1 MFQKKS
7 LIGLASAAAL
17 GMVGAQASEPA
28 EAPKG
33 PQRDP
38 LDGPSLRTS
47 AFQIGGGS
55 QQQAS
60 GGSNFNPAIS
70 VILDGVFYGDN
81 VHGEGLELIEE
92 IDGFGGGHAHGNGG
106 HGHGGMQRGFNLRET
121 ELAISATVD
130 PYWDGM
136 VLMVV
141 ADGEVE
147 LEEAFITTRALPG
160 GLQLKMGRFL
170 SDVGYINKQ
179 HPHSWMFVDRPLVNR
194 LIFGDHGLQENGV
207 QLSWVPATPFY
218 SRFGVEVLQGES
230 EGVAAYIGEVDDVAG
245 TDRIIG
251 EKSGPRLF
259 TAFAKI
265 APDLGYNHALQG
277 GLFYGNS
284 NTYQYTD
291 EHSTRFE
298 DWNGSARFWGLDV
311 VYKYDAGG
319 AYGAGNFVLQGEYT
333 KRRRNLDRQDVYFS
347 CHPAALPCTDPGNQ
361 FQPGDINN
369 VQSFR
374 QTQDGYYLQGVYGF
388 APRWN
393 VGARYERVGM
403 SNFNGRGAGTEFDSS
418 DRWTVQA
425 TWMPTEFSRL
435 RAQFSRSDFAVGGAR
450 ESFNQFFLQWQVSLG
465 VHGAHA
471 F

>member
-17 GMVGAQASEPA
+17 GVVGVQASEPA
-28 EAPKG
+28 ESPKG

-38 LDGPSLRTS
+38 LDSPSLRTT
-47 AFQIGGGS
+47 AFQIGGDS

-60 GGSNFNPAIS
+60 SSGFNPAIS

-81 VHGEGLELIEE
+81 VRGEGLEFIEE
-92 IDGFGGGHAHGNGG
+92 IDGFGGGHANGNGG

-130 PYWDGM
+130 PYWDGIL
-136 VLMVV
+136 LMVV

-160 GLQLKMGRFL
+160 GLQLKVGRFL

-179 HPHSWMFVDRPLVNR
+179 HPHSWMFVDRPLVNA

-218 SRFGVEVLQGES
+218 ARFGVEVLQGES

-251 EKSGPRLF
+251 EESGPRLF

-265 APDLGYNHALQG
+265 APDLGYDHALQG
-277 GLFYGNS
+277 GLFYGYS
-284 NTYQYTD
+284 STYQATD
-291 EHSTRFE
+291 QHSTRFE
-298 DWNGSARFWGLDV
+298 DWNGDARFWGLDV

-319 AYGAGNFVLQGEYT
+319 AYGAGNFVLQGEYI
-333 KRRRNLDRQDVYFS
+333 KRRRNIDRQDVYFA
-347 CHPAALPCTDPGNQ
+347 CHPASLPCADPGNQ
-361 FQPGDINN
+361 FQPGGINN

-403 SNFNGRGAGTEFDSS
+403 SNFNGRGAGAEFDSS

-435 RAQFSRSDFAVGGAR
+435 RAQYSRSDFAVGGVR
-450 ESFNQFFLQWQVSLG
+450 ETFNQFFLQWQVSLG